1 VRFVWENVVGLVI
14 EDSQLAIGIVVA
26 LAITWGLSTLG
37 DKVQDVIGWLLLALL
52 IIVLLGNLVVTVRRA
67 KRRLA

>member
-1 VRFVWENVVGLVI
+1 VRFIWENVVGLVI

-26 LAITWGLSTLG
+26 LAITWALSTLG
-37 DKVQDVIGWLLLALL
+37 GSVEAFIGWLLLVMLVL
-52 IIVLLGNLVVTVRRA
+52 VLLGNLVVTARRA